1 MERFIKTYTKKKTL
15 LGLALGMCEGT
26 SKLSKCSSSV
36 YECKSKVNEVLGW
49 YLYQRGSDKRENSCP
64 SSNKNPQPLDPHRVV
79 ERGEHGAKGI

>member
-36 YECKSKVNEVLGW
+36 YECKSKVNEVLG
-49 YLYQRGSDKRENSCP
+49 
-64 SSNKNPQPLDPHRVV
+64 
-79 ERGEHGAKGI
+79 